1 MTTPTP
7 HPIQLKASET
17 YLISIDPLTPAQA
30 LGVPEDGPTMSLI
43 QQWIDTKVN
52 EAIKDLKADLKEDL
66 ESICYRELA
75 DNIDMSELADR
86 IGASSVAREMDLSD
100 IADEINLTDL
110 GAEIDLP
117 ALASGLDLQ
126 NMVNYRHLAVA
137 LINHLREAQ
146 AKP

>member
-1 MTTPTP
+1 MTTSTP

-17 YLISIDPLTPAQA
+17 YLLSIAPLTPAQA

-43 QQWIDTKVN
+43 QQWIDTKIT
-52 EAIKDLKADLKEDL
+52 EAVKELKSDFKDEL
-66 ESICYRELA
+66 ENFDYGELA
-75 DNIDMSELADR
+75 SNIEVSDIADR
-86 IGASSVAREMDLSD
+86 ISASSVAQEMDLSD

-110 GAEIDLP
+110 GAEIDLS
-117 ALASGLDLQ
+117 ALASVLDLE
-126 NMVNYRHLAVA
+126 NMINYRHLAVA